1 MIEDIISEHLRVLR
15 VGADLSQE
23 KLAKKVGLTRQTI
36 NAIERKRKRPSK
48 VQAIA
53 LYHIIHNTDYG
64 RKILGDVDID

>member
-1 MIEDIISEHLRVLR
+1 MIEDIISENLKVLR
-15 VGADLSQE
+15 AGADLSQE

-53 LYHIIHNTDYG
+53 LYYIVHNTDCG
-64 RKILGDVDID
+64 RKILGDIKID